1 MVILLTDV
9 QPTPHRERGLGF
21 LVAHQRPSFQF
32 GRSPIE
38 RQSPAPTLRRDL
50 PNTAALSL
58 SAVSQRHHARR
69 PQPHHGAHQKGNG
82 YLRRWFG
89 RGFWLTTLAG
99 FGLSLA
105 LELTQLTGIW
115 GIYAVRYR
123 SFDVDDL
130 VASTLGASLGWLLAP
145 LVVLLPARRH
155 TDNQPA
161 AVGSL
166 SPGRRF
172 LALLVDSTSIRRRS
186 FVGDG
191 FGILGGGVTAV
202 RGEGVECPPVCP
214 AFPLQVPGRARWAV
228 GQLVARMGG
237 PRAAVYRVS
246 SSSCQGQRRGRWS
259 RHRRAWFAILPAT
272 WIRVR
277 RTVAVRALPR
287 VADARRAAAR
297 VRLNVSCVRDRVA
310 FRGLNQTTL
319 WGSG

>member
-1 MVILLTDV
+1 GELLARSDV
-9 QPTPHRERGLGF
+9 
-21 LVAHQRPSFQF
+21 RPVD
-32 GRSPIE
+32 E
-38 RQSPAPTLRRDL
+38 
-50 PNTAALSL
+50 
-58 SAVSQRHHARR
+58 SADRSQRHQARRQHPPDHDLDRGRESYRARR

-172 LALLVDSTSIRRRS
+172 LALLVDSICWVLAYLVGLFTSLALLSGFDLRAETLALGLWS
-186 FVGDG
+186 LTFGLVFVLAPALADG
-191 FGILGGGVTAV
+191 SS
-202 RGEGVECPPVCP
+202 
-214 AFPLQVPGRARWAV
+214 PGRALLGSAV
-228 GQLVARMGG
+228 
-237 PRAAVYRVS
+237 
-246 SSSCQGQRRGRWS
+246 
-259 RHRRAWFAILPAT
+259 RRAGGADASWWRYLLRESVLLWPIGVVPGLGA
-272 WIRVR
+272 RVD
-277 RTVAVRALPR
+277 AALPDHPLWMLAVVFGLPVAWLGVLGLVSLLRADRLSLPDLIAGTR
-287 VADARRAAAR
+287 VVMR
-297 VRLNVSCVRDRVA
+297 
-310 FRGLNQTTL
+310 
-319 WGSG
+319 